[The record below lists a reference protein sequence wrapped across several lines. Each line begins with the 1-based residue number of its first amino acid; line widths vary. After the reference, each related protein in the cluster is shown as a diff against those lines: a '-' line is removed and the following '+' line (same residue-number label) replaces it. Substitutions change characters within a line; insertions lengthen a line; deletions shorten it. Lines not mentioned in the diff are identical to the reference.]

1 LAGFSI
7 GMAFVSANTLLNRGF
22 YSIQKPW
29 LPLTVGAANLALNAG
44 LDLLLYRRLGVGGI
58 TLATSVVSM
67 FNFLS
72 LSLLLRRQIEGIDGR
87 RIATSVLRSA
97 VAMLFLAVAAYGT
110 WWFLDGRL
118 GRSVPAQLVA
128 VGAGYAAG
136 VAGYALGAR
145 LLGMS
150 ELQEVIDAVRRRRR
164 TPNAVVEA
172 SGDDPG
178 GEF

>member
-1 LAGFSI
+1 
-7 GMAFVSANTLLNRGF
+7 MAFVSANTLLNRGF

-29 LPLTVGAANLALNAG
+29 LPLTVGAVNLALNAG
-44 LDLLLYRRLGVGGI
+44 LDLLLYRPLGVGGI

-67 FNFLS
+67 FNFVC

-87 RIATSVLRSA
+87 RVASSVLHSA
-97 VAMLFLAVAAYGT
+97 LAMVFLSVAAYAT
-110 WWFLDGRL
+110 WWLLDSRL
-118 GRSVPAQLVA
+118 GESVPAQLVS

-136 VAGYALGAR
+136 LAGYALGAR
-145 LLGMS
+145 LLKMS

-164 TPNAVVEA
+164 TPHAVVEA